1 VTSLVLTAVVAW
13 ALAWLMHWWPRLP
26 SRWRRRL
33 SIATS
38 VAGVVFLVAGTAAE
52 GLREAP
58 TTSMVVLGATTRTAT
73 ASASASLY
81 YYVLT
86 AACLLLGFG
95 GLVFGDSLARF
106 LSRHWLVSAVA
117 VAWLVTVVRFL
128 LEKSAAPAL
137 LTQAVSVTWAAPVAG
152 AFIATSL
159 GAEGPG
165 LRVLA
170 HALLRYA
177 YLVRGFVAF
186 AGTLATR
193 LHLGTHYDASPLLR
207 LPVVGTDAV
216 RVFESGSWSQVLWL
230 TLVPQL
236 LIWPVF
242 TVAAGLAGGGLVRR
256 LRRGRTRRPAATSLP
271 SDALASRGR
280 D

>member
-1 VTSLVLTAVVAW
+1 VTSLVLTAVLAW

-26 SRWRRRL
+26 SRWRLRV

-38 VAGVVFLVAGTAAE
+38 VAGVAFLIAGLEAE

-58 TTSMVVLGATTRTAT
+58 TTSVVVLGATVLTAT

-95 GLVFGDSLARF
+95 GLVFGDALARF
-106 LSRHWLVSAVA
+106 LSRRWLLSAVA

-137 LTQAVSVTWAAPVAG
+137 LTQAVSVTWAVPVAG
-152 AFIATSL
+152 AFFASSL
-159 GAEGPG
+159 AAQGSD
-165 LRVLA
+165 LRVLV
-170 HALLRYA
+170 HALVRYA
-177 YLVRGFVAF
+177 YLVRGFVALV
-186 AGTLATR
+186 GIMATR
-193 LHLGTHYDASPLLR
+193 LHLGTHYDASPILR
-207 LPVVGTDAV
+207 LPIVGTDAV
-216 RVFESGSWSQVLWL
+216 RVFESGSWPQVFWL

-236 LIWPVF
+236 LIWPIF
-242 TVAAGLAGGGLVRR
+242 TVGVGLLGGELVRR
-256 LRRGRTRRPAATSLP
+256 LQPEPGPRRAPAPLP
-271 SDALASRGR
+271 PDALVSRGR
-280 D
+280 E

>member
-1 VTSLVLTAVVAW
+1 VTSLVLTAVLAW

-26 SRWRRRL
+26 SRWRRRI

-38 VAGVVFLVAGTAAE
+38 VAGVAFLIAGLDSE

-58 TTSMVVLGATTRTAT
+58 TTAVVVFGATTLTAT

-86 AACLLLGFG
+86 AFCLLLGFG
-95 GLVFGDSLARF
+95 GLVFGDPLARF
-106 LSRHWLVSAVA
+106 LSRHWLLSAGA

-152 AFIATSL
+152 AFFATSL
-159 GAEGPG
+159 AGEGAG

-170 HALLRYA
+170 HALVRYA

-216 RVFESGSWSQVLWL
+216 RVFEGGSWSQILWL

-242 TVAAGLAGGGLVRR
+242 TVVAGLAGGELVRR
-256 LRRGRTRRPAATSLP
+256 RRGRTRRPKAALPP
-271 SDALASRGR
+271 SDALASGGR
-280 D
+280 S